1 MLWLVMKNLKDTIL
15 EKLKIDDIV
24 PDKEKFNISRD
35 FQKNINFLKD
45 NSFKKIKNNFVDW
58 KSVFDKMNEESAKVY
73 AFSPSDTTDTFDI
86 LKFAYTSE
94 MNISNNNPL
103 FHILYN
109 TESKRFEYQICYNS
123 KEYDKVSKKVFLEKI
138 NKYFG
143 WEIK

>member
-1 MLWLVMKNLKDTIL
+1 MKELSNYIN
-15 EKLKIDDIV
+15 EKLDLNKVNLNPQRFD
-24 PDKEKFNISRD
+24 ISRD
-35 FQKNINFLKD
+35 FQKNIKFLKD
-45 NSFKKIKNNFVDW
+45 NSFKKIENNFVDW

-73 AFSPSDTTDTFDI
+73 AFSPSDTTDTYDS
-86 LKFAYTSE
+86 LKFANTSE

-138 NKYFG
+138 NQYLGF
-143 WEIK
+143 